1 MTGTGVFAPAR
12 DVANAV
18 LYEGYILYPYT
29 ASARKNRI
37 RWQFGV
43 VVPQAYAARGT
54 GEAAEAQTEVLLAC
68 APDALGKPCETF
80 DDACEA
86 GGDTC
91 EAAAEVAVL
100 VRFLQVEER
109 RVEAFAD
116 GAFAPVG
123 SLVVDEKIYLTFD
136 EGVEREIAIPL
147 RVGSAA
153 GPASRVDAPIA
164 FGPHERVEILCDG
177 DDAVVR
183 GRIVRRLQPLHGA
196 ITVTCEPVSV
206 DLPLLRKLRVRI
218 ENHSSIVAGE
228 RSSAL
233 RTAFVSTHVLLHV
246 ERGHFLSA
254 LDPPEEATAATAAL
268 GNRHTW
274 PVLVGDSTAD
284 AQRASLVLSSPI
296 ILYDFPA
303 VAPQSEADTFDATE
317 VDELMMLSVLSLSD
331 REREEARATDPRARA
346 IVERAERMGPQE
358 LARLHGTLLSSS
370 LDGGFTKSNTFATSD
385 AFSQGDSSTATDP
398 LTRTD
403 PFATSDPFATIDV
416 PATDCVFIEGVKI
429 ARGSAVRLHPKRRAD
444 VWDTF
449 LENKLATVR
458 AVHQTVE
465 DETYVAVTVDD
476 DPASDLHDWYGRSLF
491 FSPDEVEPVA
501 ANAPERVT

>member
-1 MTGTGVFAPAR
+1 
-12 DVANAV
+12 
-18 LYEGYILYPYT
+18 
-29 ASARKNRI
+29 
-37 RWQFGV
+37 
-43 VVPQAYAARGT
+43 
-54 GEAAEAQTEVLLAC
+54 
-68 APDALGKPCETF
+68 
-80 DDACEA
+80 
-86 GGDTC
+86 
-91 EAAAEVAVL
+91 
-100 VRFLQVEER
+100 
-109 RVEAFAD
+109 
-116 GAFAPVG
+116 
-123 SLVVDEKIYLTFD
+123 
-136 EGVEREIAIPL
+136 
-147 RVGSAA
+147 
-153 GPASRVDAPIA
+153 
-164 FGPHERVEILCDG
+164 
-177 DDAVVR
+177 
-183 GRIVRRLQPLHGA
+183 
-196 ITVTCEPVSV
+196 
-206 DLPLLRKLRVRI
+206 
-218 ENHSSIVAGE
+218 
-228 RSSAL
+228 
-233 RTAFVSTHVLLHV
+233 
-246 ERGHFLSA
+246 
-254 LDPPEEATAATAAL
+254 
-268 GNRHTW
+268 
-274 PVLVGDSTAD
+274 
-284 AQRASLVLSSPI
+284 LSSPI
-296 ILYDFPA
+296 ILYDFPS